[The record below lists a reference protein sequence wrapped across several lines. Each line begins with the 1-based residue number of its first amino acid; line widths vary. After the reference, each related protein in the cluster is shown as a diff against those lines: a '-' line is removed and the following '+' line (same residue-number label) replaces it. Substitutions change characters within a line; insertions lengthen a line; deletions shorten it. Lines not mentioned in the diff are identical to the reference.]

1 MKFRSLNRLALVAA
15 LALGWV
21 VMAGVP
27 RVQAQAPSA
36 GALAAAKEL
45 VSLKGGTAMF
55 DPLIPGVIE
64 SAKNQLV
71 PTNPQL
77 TKPLNDVAAQLH
89 KEYVSK
95 RAELLD
101 LVATIYAKHFTEAEL
116 KDIVAFYKTPS
127 GKKMVAEEPKAIQES
142 LDAAQQWANQFSDE
156 VLQRFRTEMQKK
168 GYKL

>member
-1 MKFRSLNRLALVAA
+1 MTFRSLNRLALVAA
-15 LALGWV
+15 LAFGWV
-21 VMAGVP
+21 VLADAA
-27 RVQAQAPSA
+27 RAQAPTA
-36 GALAAAKEL
+36 GALTAAKEL
-45 VSLKGGTAMF
+45 VALKGGAVMF

-77 TKPLNDVAAQLH
+77 SAPLNEVAAQLH
-89 KEYVSK
+89 KEYAAK

-101 LVATIYAKHFTEAEL
+101 IIAQAYAKRFTEAEL
-116 KDIVAFYKTPS
+116 KDVVAFYKTPA
-127 GKKMVAEEPKAIQES
+127 GKKMIAQEPAAIQES
-142 LDAAQQWANQFSDE
+142 LTAAQQWANEFSDV

>member
-1 MKFRSLNRLALVAA
+1 MKFRSLNRLALIGM

-21 VMAGVP
+21 VMAGAA
-27 RVQAQAPSA
+27 RAQAPSPA
-36 GALAAAKEL
+36 ALAAAKEL
-45 VSLKGGTAMF
+45 VTLKGGAAMF

-77 TKPLNDVAAQLH
+77 TKPLNDVATQLH
-89 KEYVSK
+89 KEYAAK

-101 LVATIYAKHFTEAEL
+101 LVAQTYAKHFTEPEL

-127 GKKMVAEEPKAIQES
+127 GKKMIAQEPAAIKET
-142 LDAAQQWANQFSDE
+142 LDAAQVWANQLSDE
-156 VLQRFRTEMQKK
+156 VIQRFRTEMQKK
-168 GYKL
+168 GFKL

>member
-1 MKFRSLNRLALVAA
+1 MAFRSLNRLALIVA
-15 LALGWV
+15 LALGTV
-21 VMAGVP
+21 VMAGAA
-27 RVQAQAPSA
+27 RAQAPSPA
-36 GALAAAKEL
+36 ALAAAKEL
-45 VSLKGGTAMF
+45 VALKGGSAMF

-77 TKPLNDVAAQLH
+77 SGALNDVATALH
-89 KEYVSK
+89 KEYAAK

-101 LVATIYAKHFTEAEL
+101 IVARTYAHHFTEQEL

-127 GKKMVAEEPKAIQES
+127 GKKMIAQEPAAIKES
-142 LDAAQQWANQFSDE
+142 LDAAQLWANEFSDT

>member
-1 MKFRSLNRLALVAA
+1 MAFRSLNRLALVAA

-21 VMAGVP
+21 VTAGP
-27 RVQAQAPSA
+27 ARAQSP

-45 VSLKGGTAMF
+45 VTLKGAAAMF

-77 TKPLNDVAAQLH
+77 TGPINDVAVQLH
-89 KEYVSK
+89 KEYAA
-95 RAELLD
+95 RRTELVD
-101 LVATIYAKHFTEAEL
+101 TVATIYAKHFTEAEL
-116 KDIVAFYKTPS
+116 KDMIAFYRTPS
-127 GKKMVAEEPKAIQES
+127 GRKMLSEEPAAIQES
-142 LDAAQQWANQFSDE
+142 LTAAQTWANQFSDE
-156 VLQRFRTEMQKK
+156 VVERFKVELRKK

>member
-1 MKFRSLNRLALVAA
+1 MAFCSLNRLALIAA

-21 VMAGVP
+21 VIAGAA
-27 RVQAQAPSA
+27 RAQAPSP
-36 GALAAAKEL
+36 GALTAAKEL
-45 VSLKGGTAMF
+45 VSLKGGAVMF

-77 TKPLNDVAAQLH
+77 SGPLNEVATQLH
-89 KEYVSK
+89 KEYAAK

-101 LVATIYAKHFTEAEL
+101 LIAQAYASRFTEAEL
-116 KDIVAFYKTPS
+116 KDITAFYKTPS
-127 GKKMVAEEPKAIQES
+127 GKKMIAQEPAAIKES
-142 LDAAQQWANQFSDE
+142 LDAAQQWANQFSDV

>member
-1 MKFRSLNRLALVAA
+1 MAFRSINRLALVAA

-21 VMAGVP
+21 VIAGAA
-27 RVQAQAPSA
+27 RAQAPSP
-36 GALAAAKEL
+36 GALTAAKEL
-45 VSLKGGTAMF
+45 VALKGGAVMF

-77 TKPLNDVAAQLH
+77 SGPLNEVAIQLH
-89 KEYVSK
+89 KEYAPK

-101 LVATIYAKHFTEAEL
+101 LIAQAYASRFTEAEL
-116 KDIVAFYKTPS
+116 KDITAFYKTPS
-127 GKKMVAEEPKAIQES
+127 GKKMIAQEPAAIKES
-142 LDAAQQWANQFSDE
+142 LDAAQQWANQFSDV

>member
-1 MKFRSLNRLALVAA
+1 MAFRSLNRLALVAA

-21 VMAGVP
+21 VMAGSAG
-27 RVQAQAPSA
+27 AQAPSP
-36 GALAAAKEL
+36 GALTAAKEL
-45 VSLKGGTAMF
+45 VALKGGAVMF

-77 TKPLNDVAAQLH
+77 GAPLNEVAVQLH
-89 KEYVSK
+89 KEYAAK

-101 LVATIYAKHFTEAEL
+101 IIAQAYAKHFTEAEL
-116 KDIVAFYKTPS
+116 KDVVAFYKTPV
-127 GKKMVAEEPKAIQES
+127 GKKVIAQEPAAIQES
-142 LDAAQQWANQFSDE
+142 LTAAQQWANEFSDV

>member
-1 MKFRSLNRLALVAA
+1 MAFRSLNRLALIAA
-15 LALGWV
+15 LTLGWV
-21 VMAGVP
+21 VIAGAA
-27 RVQAQAPSA
+27 RAQAPSP

-45 VSLKGGTAMF
+45 VALKGGAVMF

-77 TKPLNDVAAQLH
+77 SGPLNEVATQLH
-89 KEYVSK
+89 KEYAAK

-101 LVATIYAKHFTEAEL
+101 IIAQAYAKRFTEAEL
-116 KDIVAFYKTPS
+116 KDIVAFYKTTA
-127 GKKMVAEEPKAIQES
+127 GKKMIAQEPAAIQES
-142 LDAAQQWANQFSDE
+142 LTAAQQWANDFSDV

>member
-1 MKFRSLNRLALVAA
+1 MAFRSLNRLALIAA

-21 VMAGVP
+21 VMADSA
-27 RVQAQAPSA
+27 RAQAPSP
-36 GALAAAKEL
+36 GAVAAAKEL
-45 VSLKGGTAMF
+45 VALKGGGAMF

-77 TKPLNDVAAQLH
+77 GAPLNEVAVQLH
-89 KEYVSK
+89 KEYGPK

-101 LVATIYAKHFTEAEL
+101 IIAQAYAKRFTEAEL
-116 KDIVAFYKTPS
+116 KDIAAFYKTPT
-127 GKKMVAEEPKAIQES
+127 GKKMIAQEPAAIKES
-142 LDAAQQWANQFSDE
+142 LDAAQLWANEFSDT

-168 GYKL
+168 GFKL

>member
-1 MKFRSLNRLALVAA
+1 MAFRSLNRLALIAT

-21 VMAGVP
+21 VMADGA
-27 RVQAQAPSA
+27 RAQAPSP

-45 VSLKGGTAMF
+45 VTLKGGAAMF
-55 DPLIPGVIE
+55 DPLVPGVIE
-64 SAKNQLV
+64 GAKNQLL

-77 TKPLNDVAAQLH
+77 SGPLTEVANQLH
-89 KEYVSK
+89 KEYAPK

-101 LVATIYAKHFTEAEL
+101 IVAQTYAKHFTEAEL
-116 KDIVAFYKTPS
+116 KEIVAFYKTPA
-127 GKKMVAEEPKAIQES
+127 GKKMITQEPAAIKES
-142 LDAAQQWANQFSDE
+142 LDAAQLWANEFSDT